1 MERLQSAKKVFF
13 AINQELEKIDKN
25 ILSVRK
31 LKTIN
36 EELADAVIQLIKNY
50 EACKNSTTY
59 ATTHE
64 TSSVS
69 TLEKSSQEKENQYAL
84 DTQ

>member
-13 AINQELEKIDKN
+13 AINQELGKINKN
-25 ILSVRK
+25 TVSIQK

-50 EACKNSTTY
+50 ESCLNTQGYANTQETNS
-59 ATTHE
+59 E
-64 TSSVS
+64 SIS
-69 TLEKSSQEKENQYAL
+69 EKIGQEEEQLSESAI
-84 DTQ
+84 Q

>member
-25 ILSVRK
+25 ILAVKK

-59 ATTHE
+59 VNTRE

-69 TLEKSSQEKENQYAL
+69 TLEKANQEKQNQYAL

>member
-50 EACKNSTTY
+50 ESCKNSMTY
-59 ATTHE
+59 ATMRE

>member
-13 AINQELEKIDKN
+13 AINQELGKISKN
-25 ILSVRK
+25 TVTVQK

-50 EACKNSTTY
+50 ESCLSTQTCANTPKNSSESTSEKIGQEEEQLSES
-59 ATTHE
+59 AT
-64 TSSVS
+64 
-69 TLEKSSQEKENQYAL
+69 L
-84 DTQ
+84 